1 MAEKKSVEVS
11 SKKKKIRNT
20 LHVRYIK
27 KKLQP
32 GVMP

>member
-27 KKLQP
+27 KLQP